1 MDTLFSKIL
10 YQNDTK
16 RFEQIRETAAGF
28 SSVYIGDNIIQ
39 DDIFTVIENYAKTKL
54 MPLEWLRFPIQD
66 EELCACTFVRG
77 GRIFVL
83 LNSGIPTSKQIFAAA
98 HELYH
103 IRRFLEE
110 NDSDL
115 AESGSILEA
124 KTIDAGTTEQEELEA
139 NAFAGLLLAPADALE
154 KQIKI
159 YQIDK
164 SSITIDDVLT
174 LMELFAIPYKAL
186 VLRLFEESMITD
198 AETEKLL
205 NVSSNTIN
213 EQIKTTGK
221 AKRWERIPLGSEKL
235 GSLYENL
242 TVNTENE
249 ALPKSRLDGDWER
262 LRAIMKQ
269 YGIE

>member
-1 MDTLFSKIL
+1 M
-10 YQNDTK
+10 
-16 RFEQIRETAAGF
+16 
-28 SSVYIGDNIIQ
+28 
-39 DDIFTVIENYAKTKL
+39 
-54 MPLEWLRFPIQD
+54 
-66 EELCACTFVRG
+66 
-77 GRIFVL
+77 
-83 LNSGIPTSKQIFAAA
+83 
-98 HELYH
+98 
-103 IRRFLEE
+103 
-110 NDSDL
+110 
-115 AESGSILEA
+115 
-124 KTIDAGTTEQEELEA
+124 TEQEELEA

-174 LMELFAIPYKAL
+174 LMALFAIPYKAL